1 MKTDYELRREAAESL
16 RSDPGLKAAEISVA
30 VTDGILTLTG
40 HVNSEGERWDAER
53 VACATPGVARVDN
66 LLHVAGLFR

>member
-1 MKTDYELRREAAESL
+1 MKTDYQLRREASESL

-30 VTDGILTLTG
+30 VADGILTLTG
-40 HVNSEGERWDAER
+40 HVNSQQERWDAER

-66 LLHVAGLFR
+66 LLRVAGPFR